1 MTSQPMHMANSY
13 DPSADRGALPRSA
26 ADLLARRER
35 VMGAPYRLFY
45 EEPLEAVRGEGV
57 LLYDAEGRD
66 HLDVYNNVPAVG
78 HSNPAVQRAVAD
90 QLGRLNTH
98 TRYLTHGVVDYAE
111 RLTALFP
118 PHLQQAVFCCTGS
131 EAVDLALRIAEHATG
146 RRGWVVTRHAY
157 HGTTRAAAALSPSL
171 GPNNVVPDSVV
182 LVDAPDQLR
191 DDAAAAGPEFAARVD
206 EAVRVLSRRGI
217 GLAGLVVD
225 SCLSSDGL
233 QLAPAGLLRAAVD
246 VVHRHGGVYVAD
258 EVQPGFGRL
267 GTGWWGFARHD
278 VEPDLVVLGKP
289 MGNGL
294 PISAVVGPPALFDPF
309 GRDVRYF
316 NTFGGN
322 PVCVAAA
329 AAVLDEIE
337 ARELIGS
344 AAEVGG
350 QLLQELRSTTAG
362 DDRIGQVRGAGLFL
376 AVEVVEDRSAL
387 VPDPATAAAVVNGL
401 RRRRVL
407 ISASGRHGN
416 VLKIRPPL
424 VFGRE
429 HADRF
434 LTEFAATLDG
444 LTVRGGTRGAGTPS
458 GR

>member
-1 MTSQPMHMANSY
+1 MYMANSY
-13 DPSADRGALPRSA
+13 DPSADRSALPPSA
-26 ADLLARRER
+26 AALLARRER
-35 VMGAPYRLFY
+35 VLGAPYRLFY

-57 LLYDAEGRD
+57 LLFDAAGRD

-78 HSNPAVQRAVAD
+78 HSNARVQQAVAD

-98 TRYLTHGVVDYAE
+98 TRYLTSGIVDYAE

-118 PHLQQAVFCCTGS
+118 PHLQQAIFCCSGS
-131 EAVDLALRIAEHATG
+131 EAVDLALRIAEHHTG
-146 RRGWVVTRHAY
+146 SSGWLVTSHAY
-157 HGTTRAAAALSPSL
+157 HGTTRSAAGVSPSL
-171 GPNNVVPDSVV
+171 GPNNPIPPHVV

-191 DDAAAAGPEFAARVD
+191 DDPATAERAFAARVAKGV
-206 EAVRVLSRRGI
+206 ETLRRRGA
-217 GLAGLVVD
+217 GLAGLLVD

-233 QLAPAGLLRAAVD
+233 QLDPAGFLRSAVD
-246 VVHRHGGVYVAD
+246 LVQREGGVYVAD

-267 GTGWWGFARHD
+267 GTGWWGFPRHA
-278 VEPDLVVLGKP
+278 VEPDLAVLGKP

-294 PISAVVGPPALFDPF
+294 PISAVVGRPSLFDRF

-316 NTFGGN
+316 NTFAGN

-329 AAVLDEIE
+329 DAVLTEIE
-337 ARELIGS
+337 TRDLIPHAAQVGQYLVRELRR
-344 AAEVGG
+344 
-350 QLLQELRSTTAG
+350 LTTG
-362 DDRIGQVRGAGLFL
+362 DDRIGDVRGAGLFV
-376 AVEVVEDRSAL
+376 AVELVQDRTGLAPDPGAAAAL
-387 VPDPATAAAVVNGL
+387 VNEL

-424 VFGRE
+424 VFDHH

-434 LTEFAATLDG
+434 LTEFGAA
-444 LTVRGGTRGAGTPS
+444 LTVRGAAS
-458 GR
+458 G

>member
-1 MTSQPMHMANSY
+1 MTSRPMHMANSY
-13 DPSADRGALPRSA
+13 DPGADRRGLPRSA

-45 EEPLEAVRGEGV
+45 EEPLEAVRGDGV
-57 LLYDAEGRD
+57 LLFDAAGRD

-78 HSNPAVQRAVAD
+78 HSNPVVQQAVAD

-118 PHLQQAVFCCTGS
+118 AHLEQVVFCCTGS

-146 RRGWVVTRHAY
+146 GRGWIVSGHAY
-157 HGTTRAAAALSPSL
+157 HGTTRAAAELSPSL
-171 GPNNVVPDSVV
+171 GPHNAIPEHVV

-191 DDAAAAGPEFAARVD
+191 NDPAQAGPAFAARV
-206 EAVRVLSRRGI
+206 EQAVAVLARRGI
-217 GLAGLVVD
+217 RLAGLVLD

-233 QLAPAGLLRAAVD
+233 QVEPAGLLGPAVD
-246 VVHRHGGVYVAD
+246 VVRRHGGVYVAD

-267 GTGWWGFARHD
+267 GAGWWGFSRHD

-294 PISAVVGPPALFDPF
+294 PISAVVGSPALFDPF

-329 AAVLDEIE
+329 TAVLDEIE
-337 ARELIGS
+337 SRGLIAS

-350 QLLQELRSTTAG
+350 HLVRELRAATAG
-362 DDRIGQVRGAGLFL
+362 DERIGQVRGSGLFV
-376 AVEVVEDRSAL
+376 AVEVVEDRTAL
-387 VPDPATAAAVVNGL
+387 VPDPATASAVVNGL

-434 LTEFAATLDG
+434 LTEFTATLDE
-444 LTVRGGTRGAGTPS
+444 LAGRASAPQP
-458 GR
+458 